1 MRLLSSAPA
10 SSNLLA
16 SLILFSLAALILL
29 SSGPV
34 LIESKPAADRKQQT
48 LAGYGKLPLSF
59 EACFEVNCG
68 QTGEQAKFL
77 SRGNGYTLLLSST
90 GAVLTIPGRAR
101 KQAATTPLLTS
112 PSLSDR
118 SLTFA
123 AGMGFPGDSSASE
136 EPGTKQ
142 TVIRMRLV
150 GANPEAV
157 VKGLEEL
164 PGKSNYF
171 IGNNPE
177 KWRANVP
184 HYGRVQYRE
193 VYPGVDLVYYGNP
206 QQLEFDFVIA
216 PGADPAVI
224 RLGFE
229 GADQLT
235 LDERGNLILHAAGG
249 EIVQRPPVVY
259 QQVGGTKQARSGGY
273 VFEGKRQVG
282 FQVAA
287 YDSSK
292 PLIIDPVLE
301 YSSYLGGS
309 DGDQGISIALDAAGN
324 AYLTGDTVSGNFP
337 TTSGAFQTAGS
348 ASVYVTKVNP
358 AGSVLL
364 YSTYLGG
371 SKASVGHGIAVDD
384 AGNAYL
390 TGRTEADDFPTARPF
405 QAAYG
410 GGSDDA
416 FIAKL
421 NADGSGLVYSTFLGG
436 GNYDQ
441 GRSIAVDADGNA
453 VITGITESTD
463 FPTASPLRAS
473 HSGGRDAI
481 VVKLN
486 AAGSALV
493 YATFLG
499 GSGTDVGHFVT
510 VDAAGSAYITGLT
523 NSTDFPLVH
532 PFQAAFRGGRNDAI
546 VAKLNPQGSAL
557 VYSTYLGGSGNDEA
571 RSVAVDRDGNAYL
584 TGYTESD
591 DFPIAS
597 AFQAS
602 HGGGSNDA
610 FITKLSAAG
619 DSQVYSTFLGVG
631 GDDFGRAIAVDA
643 AGNAYV
649 TGYTDSDDFP
659 AVNPLQPA
667 YAGNTDTFVAKF
679 NVSGSALVYSTYL
692 GGSGFERGRG
702 IAVDEAGNAYITGR
716 TESPDLPTANG
727 FQAAYG
733 GGSGDAFLIKLS
745 P

>member
-1 MRLLSSAPA
+1 MRLLSIARA
-10 SSNLLA
+10 SSGLLA
-16 SLILFSLAALILL
+16 SLILFALAALILL
-29 SSGPV
+29 GSGPV
-34 LIESKPAADRKQQT
+34 LSESKPAGDRKQQV

-59 EACFEVNCG
+59 EACLEVNCG
-68 QTGEQAKFL
+68 QTGPQAKFL

-90 GAVLTIPGRAR
+90 GAVLAIPSRAR
-101 KQAATTPLLTS
+101 EQAATTVAP
-112 PSLSDR
+112 R
-118 SLTFA
+118 
-123 AGMGFPGDSSASE
+123 MGFPKGSSAPE
-136 EPGTKQ
+136 EPGTEQ

-150 GANPEAV
+150 GANPEPSV
-157 VKGLEEL
+157 MGLDEL

-177 KWRANVP
+177 KWRADVP
-184 HYGRVQYRE
+184 RYGRVQYRE
-193 VYPGVDLVYYGNP
+193 VYPGVDLVYYGNQ
-206 QQLEFDFVIA
+206 QQLEYDFVVA
-216 PGADPAVI
+216 PGADPAAI

-235 LDERGNLILHAAGG
+235 LDEQGNLILHAAGG
-249 EIVQRPPVVY
+249 EIVQRAPVIY
-259 QQVGGTKQARSGGY
+259 QQIGETKQARSGSY
-273 VFEGKRQVG
+273 VFEGKHQVG

-287 YDSSK
+287 YDSSE
-292 PLIIDPVLE
+292 PLVIDPVLE

-309 DGDQGISIALDAAGN
+309 EGDQGISIALDAAGN
-324 AYLTGDTVSGNFP
+324 AYVTGDTGSSNFP
-337 TTSGAFQTAGS
+337 VTSGAFQTAGS
-348 ASVYVTKVNP
+348 SSVYVAKVNP

-384 AGNAYL
+384 AGNAYV
-390 TGRTEADDFPTARPF
+390 TGRTEAGDFPTASPF

-436 GNYDQ
+436 SNYDQ

-463 FPTASPLRAS
+463 FPTASPLRAG

-481 VVKLN
+481 AVKLN
-486 AAGSALV
+486 ADGSTLV
-493 YATFLG
+493 YATYLG

-523 NSTDFPLVH
+523 NSTDFPMARPL
-532 PFQAAFRGGRNDAI
+532 QSAFRGGRNDAI
-546 VAKLNPQGSAL
+546 VAKVNPAGSAL

-571 RSVAVDRDGNAYL
+571 RSVAVDRAGNAYV

-591 DFPIAS
+591 DFPTIR
-597 AFQAS
+597 AFQAAY
-602 HGGGSNDA
+602 GGGSNDA

-619 DSQVYSTFLGVG
+619 DSLVYSTFLGDEG
-631 GDDFGRAIAVDA
+631 GDFGRAIAVDA

-659 AVNPLQPA
+659 AVNPFQPA
-667 YAGNTDTFVAKF
+667 YAGNTDAFVAKF
-679 NVSGSALVYSTYL
+679 NVSGSALAYSTYL

-702 IAVDEAGNAYITGR
+702 IAVDEVGNAYVTGR
-716 TESPDLPTANG
+716 TESQDLPTANG
-727 FQAAYG
+727 FIFFR
-733 GGSGDAFLIKLS
+733 ST
-745 P
+745 